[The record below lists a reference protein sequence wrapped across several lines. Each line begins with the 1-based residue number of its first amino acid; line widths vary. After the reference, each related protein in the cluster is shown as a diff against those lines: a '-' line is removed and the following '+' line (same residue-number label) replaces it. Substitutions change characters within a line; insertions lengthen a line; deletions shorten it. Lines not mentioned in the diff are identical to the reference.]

1 MPHGDGTVGLSAA
14 GSPRSAP
21 PGGHHVPISTAGR
34 RFWTLV
40 TQDPFAKKPPG
51 ASSGARGELRA
62 VLQQTK
68 GCCAPP
74 NPATPR
80 PHRPARCHGRGWD
93 DFCPIPAQFGLL
105 PRCRNGAKPPV
116 LGAGRVGCRDA
127 DLLGGTRTAAEKPLF
142 ALKPQLSLAFVK
154 RRAWKTV
161 GRRGPARGSVAASG
175 PSPAAGEG
183 FIAATD
189 RRGVCKILQKSRFFK
204 NQPRTPGGALRPEA
218 GQSPGRKRESAG
230 RAGGGPPDPAA
241 LQRRW

>member
-1 MPHGDGTVGLSAA
+1 MQRSHPGPAAEPEGCLGPFCSKPKGAVPPQIPQPLTLTGQPGATDEAGMIFAPFQHNLGSCHAAGTVQS
-14 GSPRSAP
+14 
-21 PGGHHVPISTAGR
+21 
-34 RFWTLV
+34 
-40 TQDPFAKKPPG
+40 
-51 ASSGARGELRA
+51 
-62 VLQQTK
+62 
-68 GCCAPP
+68 
-74 NPATPR
+74 
-80 PHRPARCHGRGWD
+80 
-93 DFCPIPAQFGLL
+93 
-105 PRCRNGAKPPV
+105 PPV